1 VAGVEMTWGII
12 VPPVKSPIP
21 ADDPD
26 RGAITRVKRGDV
38 DAFDELVRRYEHRI
52 VNFIRTQVSRAVDP
66 EDVAQEVF
74 LRAFRGLKTFRADS
88 SFKTWLYQI
97 ATNTARTHGERAS
110 RRKEDAAG
118 TLGDDGPDGPPPA
131 RSDEDLEAQIVLRDR
146 LDRALATLPDEQRQ
160 VVVLRDVEGFDYR
173 EIAEL
178 VGVPMGTV
186 ESRLFRARARLRSL
200 LRPGTDRME
209 D

>member
-1 VAGVEMTWGII
+1 
-12 VPPVKSPIP
+12 
-21 ADDPD
+21 
-26 RGAITRVKRGDV
+26 
-38 DAFDELVRRYEHRI
+38 
-52 VNFIRTQVSRAVDP
+52 
-66 EDVAQEVF
+66 
-74 LRAFRGLKTFRADS
+74 
-88 SFKTWLYQI
+88 
-97 ATNTARTHGERAS
+97 
-110 RRKEDAAG
+110 
-118 TLGDDGPDGPPPA
+118 
-131 RSDEDLEAQIVLRDR
+131 VLRDR

>member
-1 VAGVEMTWGII
+1 MTWGII
-12 VPPVKSPIP
+12 VPSVKSPIP

-26 RGAITRVKRGDV
+26 RAAVARVKRGDV

-97 ATNTARTHGERAS
+97 ATNTSRTHGERAS
-110 RRKEDAAG
+110 RRKEDAVG

-146 LDRALATLPDEQRQ
+146 LDRALATLPEEQRQ

-173 EIAEL
+173 EIAKL

-200 LRPGTDRME
+200 LRPDADRME